1 MFGEEDALREFFG
14 EVKQETSNKRRRPAE
29 QHQRARA
36 TPGSKAQ
43 QPTDGL
49 VTSLARLVLK
59 QEEELQV
66 LKQDHS
72 LIMFMRAGSDSVLNL
87 LYCTATLYRQKQAAS
102 PTWGAQFQPPR
113 TVLALALF
121 RELASRIDHVWSDKD
136 RLKEVQSMGWLD
148 TSLHWKYQLWNPTLK
163 CLQEDKER
171 KPVPNEEMK
180 QLLEQLYAA
189 LKGPVVTR
197 FHCTRKL
204 TETMESQA
212 TFFFDLSTTGQQ
224 AWDLMM
230 KLQGSCVLQ
239 LVGVAYKKAGLR
251 RGPMAEKIRE
261 MIGQR

>member
-1 MFGEEDALREFFG
+1 MFGEEDALSEFFG
-14 EVKQETSNKRRRPAE
+14 EVKAGDEQQAQTAGGAASASTSYARVKDSAADRRISDFFG
-29 QHQRARA
+29 QAR
-36 TPGSKAQ
+36 
-43 QPTDGL
+43 
-49 VTSLARLVLK
+49 VEAR
-59 QEEELQV
+59 EEELQV

-87 LYCTATLYRQKQAAS
+87 L
-102 PTWGAQFQPPR
+102 

>member
-1 MFGEEDALREFFG
+1 MREFFG

-36 TPGSKAQ
+36 TPGSKTQ

-212 TFFFDLSTTGQQ
+212 TFFFDLSTRGAGQQ

-239 LVGVAYKKAGLR
+239 LVGVAYKNAGLR